1 MEINGHEEIT
11 GEEIDYACDTRI
23 EQIRAHHE
31 EEYMAGVL

>member
-11 GEEIDYACDTRI
+11 GEEIDYACDTRR
-23 EQIRAHHE
+23 EQIREYHE